1 MAKIDEIYNDTLTAN
16 AQNVSAFFSGAD
28 FIYLKSSDHGDWSIS
43 GDFTEVDFDL
53 LVTLEPGIKRRV
65 PLESF
70 ASTRELLRVPD
81 EYSRSG
87 LLMEVVIQASFS
99 AQLSVFA
106 VSAKTESDIDEIV
119 EQVKIIKALVDIVML
134 FLGVPSLPALPG
146 APDLPALPAG
156 NFFPAIE
163 WDYIDLLPGGN

>member
-1 MAKIDEIYNDTLTAN
+1 
-16 AQNVSAFFSGAD
+16 
-28 FIYLKSSDHGDWSIS
+28 
-43 GDFTEVDFDL
+43 
-53 LVTLEPGIKRRV
+53 
-65 PLESF
+65 LESF

-87 LLMEVVIQASFS
+87 FLMEVVMQASFS

-106 VSAKTESDIDEIV
+106 VSAETETDIDEIV

-163 WDYIDLLPGGN
+163 WGYQNQLPGG